1 MLHRV
6 SASADDIHQQL
17 QLIPLFKGI
26 SEDVLYKLAASCHR
40 VTFAANAH
48 VFQEGNNLLYCPLIE
63 KGQIEVFRTS
73 YDGDEKIF
81 GLFSVGQIIALAA
94 VFMPHGRYPMTARA
108 KTNGQAILISC
119 QAIKAMVFDNSVL
132 CQRLLQQFSQK
143 IYDNVNKI
151 DWLTSS
157 TAAERLAA
165 YLSKLQRTQNTLQF
179 DIPLSRAQLA
189 AILGIR
195 SETLSRLLAHWQR
208 QKIINFSGK
217 RINIIDLNYLNAL
230 AFAAVRPF

>member
-6 SASADDIHQQL
+6 SASAEDIYLEL
-17 QLIPLFKGI
+17 QRIPLFKGI
-26 SEDVLYKLAASCHR
+26 SEDVLYKLAASCYR
-40 VTFAANAH
+40 VTFTVNATL
-48 VFQEGNNLLYCPLIE
+48 FKEGDNILYCPLIE
-63 KGQIEVFRTS
+63 AGQIEVFRTS

-81 GLFSVGQIIALAA
+81 SLFTIGQLIALAA

-108 KTNGQAILISC
+108 KTNGQALLISS
-119 QAIKAMVFDNSVL
+119 QAIKSTVFDNSRL

-157 TAAERLAA
+157 SAAERLAA
-165 YLSKLQRTQNTLQF
+165 YLSKLQRTQNTFQF
-179 DIPLSRAQLA
+179 DIPLTRAQLA

-195 SETLSRLLAHWQR
+195 SETLSRLLANWQR
-208 QKIINFSGK
+208 QKIINYSGK
-217 RINIIDLNYLNAL
+217 HISIIDHHYLNEL